1 MTAPRRSRE
10 EQLQLVHECR
20 SSGLTVAE
28 WCRREGIIADTYH
41 TWVERLTKRGL
52 LEKPVTIPQRVVTE
66 PFAPEIVKVQVE
78 QPAAPALVKDYPDHP
93 VPIQGERR
101 EKAKSDR
108 SGAVMEIDIRG
119 IRIKVTND
127 INPQL
132 LFETLRLAGGG
143 M

>member
-1 MTAPRRSRE
+1 MAAPRRSQE

-28 WCRREGIIADTYH
+28 WCCREGILVDTYY

-52 LEKPVTIPQRVVTE
+52 LERPVTIPQRIVTE

-78 QPAAPALVKDYPDHP
+78 QPLVPGVTKEYPEY
-93 VPIQGERR
+93 PISIQEERH
-101 EKAKSDR
+101 EKPKTGR

-119 IRIKVTND
+119 IHIKVTND

-132 LFETLRLAGGG
+132 LVETLRLAGGG